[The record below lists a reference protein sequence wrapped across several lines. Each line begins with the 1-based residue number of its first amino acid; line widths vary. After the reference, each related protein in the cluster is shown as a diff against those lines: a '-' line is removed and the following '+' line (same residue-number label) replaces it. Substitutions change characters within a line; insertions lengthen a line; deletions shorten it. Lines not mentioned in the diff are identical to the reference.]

1 MYLVGKVIKPRGLK
15 GELKVRII
23 TSFPGHFEKLDSLFV
38 KQKDIWQAYSVIQAK
53 LSNGFVYLK
62 FKNINS
68 VEQAEQLRNAEL
80 GIEQQQL
87 EKLEQD
93 EYYVHDLIG
102 LKVFDEQGLLVG
114 TLTEVETY
122 PGNDV
127 YVVQTED
134 GREYLIPG
142 IKKVNKHVDMKNNS
156 LTIHVMEGLLD

>member
-15 GELKVRII
+15 GELKVKII

-38 KQKDIWQAYSVIQAK
+38 KQKDIWQAYSVNQAK

-62 FKNINS
+62 FKNVNS

-102 LKVFDEQGLLVG
+102 LKVFDGQGILVG

-122 PGNDV
+122 PANDV

-134 GREYLIPG
+134 GKEYLIPAVQNI
-142 IKKVNKHVDMKNNS
+142 IKQVDMKNNS

>member
-1 MYLVGKVIKPRGLK
+1 MYLVGRVIKPRGLK
-15 GELKVRII
+15 GELKVKII
-23 TSFPGHFEKLDSLFV
+23 TSFPGHFEKLESLFV

-53 LSNGFVYLK
+53 LSGRFVYLK
-62 FKNINS
+62 FKDVNS

-87 EKLEQD
+87 VELEQD

-102 LKVFDEQGLLVG
+102 LQVFDEQDLLLG
-114 TLTEVETY
+114 TLTDVETY

-127 YVVQTED
+127 YVVQAED
-134 GREYLIPG
+134 GREYLIPAIQKV
-142 IKKVNKHVDMKNNS
+142 IKQVNIKTNR